1 MPLNRRCQSTL
12 DGARRSSS
20 SAAASGL
27 PDDVVVFRVP
37 KEPCAEWLRS
47 VVRQAT
53 WQGFL
58 RLDEDRETRCYSAYW
73 DLHIAVDGARQAS
86 FGIGETSGDAKEE
99 EEGEVRRGVMERI
112 AKYARQSRVCYLP
125 IFDEALRELGTTG
138 AAVLEFPPPPTDGKG
153 RLLLHVFPFHRIEA
167 SAWTAICDAVFM
179 LVLQHFQI
187 DESRY
192 SVSDVHM
199 SRADGEMAG
208 RLFANVEYVRIC
220 DKSYD
225 VGTDESLEHDAELYW
240 SVWRI
245 LHLFAKTGD
254 DPAVTGALRFSSLTR
269 GVVAARPLAS
279 AFKPQSG
286 RQGDDARYA
295 ALVVARA
302 IAASLKC
309 LLQSSKDEDDAC
321 DVERV
326 DVQVDVQPPSDDP
339 AQIEEEDAGRTAD
352 KMTTFASFLADLDG
366 WEVVDGW
373 SIATST
379 PTAASRDFVDAYV
392 VFEGEWTSADLR
404 QRAMMAARPAP
415 GSVLHT
421 FKATADG
428 ALRDRDRNPK
438 DYELGRRW
446 LQVPIRGDGQKR
458 LELDWRQNK
467 ALRDGIVEASTDRLR
482 PPPDRV
488 VLRPESHAAVVDLMP
503 RLRWSDQAIVATTP
517 KTMWTPLSVWL
528 VHVQVDRP
536 QAEVVPSVSATVVSA
551 AAVRPLHVYRMQPK
565 PTALAGRDV
574 PF

>member
-1 MPLNRRCQSTL
+1 MRLNRRCQSTL

-27 PDDVVVFRVP
+27 PDGVVVFRVP

-47 VVRQAT
+47 VVRQST

-58 RLDEDRETRCYSAYW
+58 HLKEDIETRCYSAYW
-73 DLHIAVDGARQAS
+73 DMHIAIDGARQAS
-86 FGIGETSGDAKEE
+86 FGIRERSGDAKEK

-112 AKYARQSRVCYLP
+112 ATYARQLRVCYLP
-125 IFDEALRELGTTG
+125 IFDEALHELGTTG
-138 AAVLEFPPPPTDGKG
+138 AAVLEFLPQPTDEKE

-187 DESRY
+187 DKSPY

-199 SRADGEMAG
+199 SPADGETAG
-208 RLFANVEYVRIC
+208 RLLANAKYVQIC

-225 VGTDESLEHDAELYW
+225 VDTEESLEHDSELYW

-309 LLQSSKDEDDAC
+309 LLKSSQEEDDAC
-321 DVERV
+321 DMERV
-326 DVQVDVQPPSDDP
+326 DVQVDVQPPADDP
-339 AQIEEEDAGRTAD
+339 AQIEEEDTGRTAD
-352 KMTTFASFLADLDG
+352 KMTTFASFLDDLDG
-366 WEVVDGW
+366 WGVVDGW
-373 SIATST
+373 SLTPST

-428 ALRDRDRNPK
+428 ALRDRNPM
-438 DYELGRRW
+438 DYQLGRHW
-446 LQVPIRGDGQKR
+446 LQVPIRGDGQER
-458 LELDWRQNK
+458 LELDWPQNK
-467 ALRDGIVEASTDRLR
+467 ALYDGIVEASTDRLR

-488 VLRPESHAAVVDLMP
+488 LLSPKSHAAVVDQMP
-503 RLRWSDQAIVATTP
+503 RLQWSDQAIVTTAP

-528 VHVQVDRP
+528 VHLQVDRP

-551 AAVRPLHVYRMQPK
+551 AAVRPLHVYRMEPK
-565 PTALAGRDV
+565 TAALAGRDV